1 MAVVR
6 YDIPGALMSDSLVFH
21 TDLPGLADGPW
32 HGGELAM
39 QERAGARERMAQLG
53 PRVIRDYMP
62 QQHRDFFAQ
71 LPFMLLAT
79 VDAQG
84 DPWASVLEG
93 PPGFAHSPDERT
105 LRLDAWP
112 AGDDP
117 ARAGLAHGAGVGMLG
132 IELSTRRRN
141 RVNGHVAA
149 LDGQGFCV
157 AVTQS
162 FGNCPQYIQ
171 TRHARQAAPAPQ
183 PARWL

>member
-112 AGDDP
+112 
-117 ARAGLAHGAGVGMLG
+117 
-132 IELSTRRRN
+132 
-141 RVNGHVAA
+141 
-149 LDGQGFCV
+149 
-157 AVTQS
+157 
-162 FGNCPQYIQ
+162 
-171 TRHARQAAPAPQ
+171 
-183 PARWL
+183 

>member
-1 MAVVR
+1 
-6 YDIPGALMSDSLVFH
+6 MSDSLVFH

-117 ARAGLAHGAGVGMLG
+117 R
-132 IELSTRRRN
+132 
-141 RVNGHVAA
+141 
-149 LDGQGFCV
+149 
-157 AVTQS
+157 
-162 FGNCPQYIQ
+162 
-171 TRHARQAAPAPQ
+171 APAWRMA
-183 PARWL
+183 PAWACWASSCPRGGAIASTAMSPRWTDRGSAWR

>member
-93 PPGFAHSPDERT
+93 PPGFAH
-105 LRLDAWP
+105 
-112 AGDDP
+112 
-117 ARAGLAHGAGVGMLG
+117 
-132 IELSTRRRN
+132 
-141 RVNGHVAA
+141 
-149 LDGQGFCV
+149 
-157 AVTQS
+157 
-162 FGNCPQYIQ
+162 NCPQYIQ

-183 PARWL
+183 PARWLAGL